1 MTTYN
6 GSLVKNSA
14 LSVEQISDIKKSVIV
29 SLRSKERFWDAFC
42 SHDKVGD
49 GYSAYEWRKLNLTKV
64 TDGDI
69 ANLTEGVTPNALS
82 MTYVSFKETPVD
94 FGTYIEYTD
103 KAKKYNFDNV
113 VADAKVVLAQHAHEV
128 TECKKAEAYTS
139 GTCTMDLTSGT
150 NHFLKDLLKARTILK
165 KNNVKPISNNKYG
178 CILPPEVAAEVLLD
192 YSTSITHTSQ
202 KEALINGYL
211 GELGGFILYENAD
224 AAMYKY
230 TSIEAAVAGTPLA
243 NTASGTA
250 DVDYYTRASSSDGA
264 GYLND
269 GTYKYTFVGTGTSV
283 TADAANKY
291 YPLTK
296 VGHDIVAR
304 VLFIGKTEYGMPVRT
319 IAFGDA
325 SVQVFDSGLGDGTPQ
340 VELNNSNVVTAIKGD
355 PLHQRGTVGYKVMGF
370 ATNIL
375 FDEAVI
381 RGEYKIEA
389 YNSLSVTDANRDGY
403 QASNTSPS

>member
-1 MTTYN
+1 MTVYN
-6 GSLVKNSA
+6 GTPVKNSA
-14 LSVEQISDIKKSVIV
+14 LSVEQISDIKKSIIV
-29 SLRSKERFWDAFC
+29 SLRSKEKFWDAFC

-64 TDGDI
+64 TPSDLV
-69 ANLTEGVTPNALS
+69 NLTEGVTPDALS

-103 KAKKYNFDNV
+103 KAKKYNYDNV
-113 VADAKVVLAQHAHEV
+113 VADAKIVLAQHALES
-128 TECKKAEAYTS
+128 TELRKGQAYVS
-139 GTCTMDLTSGT
+139 GTCTMDLTASNVT

-178 CILPPEVAAEVLLD
+178 VIMPPEVAAEVLLD
-192 YSTSITHTSQ
+192 YKDSITHTSQ

-224 AAMYKY
+224 AVMYKH
-230 TSIEAAVAGTPLA
+230 TD
-243 NTASGTA
+243 ASGTEGQTGYVPAA
-250 DVDYYTRASSSDGA
+250 DY
-264 GYLND
+264 GYC
-269 GTYKYTFVGTGTSV
+269 
-283 TADAANKY
+283 
-291 YPLTK
+291 
-296 VGHDIVAR
+296 
-304 VLFIGKTEYGMPVRT
+304 LFIGKTEYGMPVRT

-325 SVQVFDSGLGDGTPQ
+325 SVQVFDSGLGDGAPQ
-340 VELNNSNVVTAIKGD
+340 VEVSNGTITAVKGD

-381 RGEYKIEA
+381 RAEYPISSVV
-389 YNSLSVTDANRDGY
+389 SLSVTDANRDGY
-403 QASNTSPS
+403 QSI